1 MQRSITVAGMC
12 LFTLAST
19 LNCSAETESGDSGKS
34 STGKISWEFR
44 TPSGSISPQ
53 IWLWPTDHKDKA
65 VRLAGDEDT
74 SAFGVEF
81 SQNDDWIVVSRH
93 LSSGN
98 FFSFYHRTADGSYE
112 EAAGGGD
119 DEPVPGFDEIQ
130 KTVPKDKIDRWTASF
145 IKWDTDFGQNAFV
158 FSWTARLE
166 KGQDRSFKHFLGWT
180 GVYDLAKGAIVRTL
194 SPGKVVTETDLQEE
208 QLNDN
213 YRELRGLLDPKAKEA
228 LRLEELDWL
237 KKRDAIKT
245 SPEKLEFTT
254 ARADQLQERIEKL
267 KK

>member
-1 MQRSITVAGMC
+1 MQRSITVAGVC

-19 LNCSAETESGDSGKS
+19 LICSAETESGDSGKS

-44 TPSGSISPQ
+44 TPPGSISPQ

-65 VRLAGDEDT
+65 IRLAGDEDT

-112 EAAGGGD
+112 EAGGGD
-119 DEPVPGFDEIQ
+119 DEPVPGFDETQ
-130 KTVPKDKIDRWTASF
+130 KTVPNDQIDRWTANF
-145 IKWDTDFGQNAFV
+145 VRWDTHFGQSAFV
-158 FSWTARLE
+158 FSWSARLE
-166 KGQDRSFKHFLGWT
+166 KGPDRSFKHFLGWT
-180 GVYDLAKGAIVRTL
+180 GVYDLEKGVIVRTL
-194 SPGKVVTETDLQEE
+194 SPGKVVTETELQEQ

-213 YRELRGLLDPKAKEA
+213 YRELRDLLDPKGKEA

-254 ARADQLQERIEKL
+254 TRVDQLQERIEKL